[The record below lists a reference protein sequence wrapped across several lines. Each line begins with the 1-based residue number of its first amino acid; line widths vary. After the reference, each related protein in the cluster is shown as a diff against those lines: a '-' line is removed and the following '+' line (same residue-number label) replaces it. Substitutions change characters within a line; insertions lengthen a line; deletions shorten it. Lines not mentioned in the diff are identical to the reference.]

1 MIHYDDFDAEER
13 LYGYHIGGY
22 RPRERPHLYD
32 EKRAIE
38 ARLNLDHG
46 MPRQIAMVDDEDDL

>member
-1 MIHYDDFDAEER
+1 MIDYEGFDAEER

-22 RPRERPHLYD
+22 RPRERPHPYD

-38 ARLNLDHG
+38 ARLNIDHG
-46 MPRQIAMVDDEDDL
+46 MPGGEADDEA